1 MKMSPKVVEN
11 FLSKKNYTSIYN
23 TMSDEYFPWYYN
35 NYKVKEVSNK
45 LFHYQFTHVF
55 FENNKINSSY
65 FTILQSL
72 LKKLKLKTLKKV
84 KANLNPINDKLV
96 EFGEHKDAAKESQY
110 MSMIYYLNTNNG
122 YTKIK
127 NKKIKSKANKAV
139 FFPSHTVHFGTNSTD
154 CNNRMV
160 LNIIYKED

>member
-1 MKMSPKVVEN
+1 MSPKVVEN
-11 FLSKKNYTSIYN
+11 FLSPSNYNALYSALTN
-23 TMSDEYFPWYYN
+23 EYFPWYYN
-35 NYKVKEVSNK
+35 NYKVKEVSDK

-72 LKKLKLKTLKKV
+72 LEKLKLKTLKKV
-84 KANLNPINDKLV
+84 KANLNPISDKLV
-96 EFGEHKDAAKESQY
+96 EFGEHKDAAKEAQC

-139 FFPSHTVHFGTNSTD
+139 FFPSHAFHFGTNSTD

-160 LNIIYKED
+160 INIIYKED

>member
-1 MKMSPKVVEN
+1 MPPKVVEN
-11 FLSKKNYTSIYN
+11 FLSKKNYKTLYN
-23 TMSDEYFPWYYN
+23 AINNEYFPWYYN
-35 NYKVKEVSNK
+35 NYKRDEDNNK
-45 LFHYQFTHVF
+45 LFHYQLTHVF
-55 FENNKINSSY
+55 FKHNKINSTY
-65 FTILQSL
+65 FTILESL

-84 KANLNPINDKLV
+84 KANLNPISDKLV
-96 EFGEHKDAAKESQY
+96 EFGEHKDADKEAQC

-139 FFPSHTVHFGTNSTD
+139 FFPSHTSHFGTNSTN

-160 LNIIYKED
+160 LNIVYKED

>member
-1 MKMSPKVVEN
+1 MSLKVVEN
-11 FLSKKNYTSIYN
+11 FLSPQNYNALYSAFTS
-23 TMSDEYFPWYYN
+23 EYFPWYYN
-35 NYKVKEVSNK
+35 NYKRDEDNNK
-45 LFHYQFTHVF
+45 LFHYQLTHVF
-55 FENNKINSSY
+55 FKHNKINSTY
-65 FTILQSL
+65 FTILESL

>member
-1 MKMSPKVVEN
+1 MSPKVVEN
-11 FLSKKNYTSIYN
+11 FLSPLNYNALYSAFTN
-23 TMSDEYFPWYYN
+23 EYFPWYYN

-84 KANLNPINDKLV
+84 KANLNPISDKLI
-96 EFGEHKDAAKESQY
+96 EFSEHQDAFKELQCT
-110 MSMIYYLNTNNG
+110 SMIYYLNTNNG

-139 FFPSHTVHFGTNSTD
+139 FFPSHTFHFGTNSTD

-160 LNIIYKED
+160 INIIYKEH

>member
-1 MKMSPKVVEN
+1 MSPKVVEN
-11 FLSKKNYTSIYN
+11 FLSPSNYNALYSALTN
-23 TMSDEYFPWYYN
+23 EYFPWYYN
-35 NYKVKEVSNK
+35 NYKVKEVSDK

-72 LKKLKLKTLKKV
+72 LEKLKLKTLKKV

-139 FFPSHTVHFGTNSTD
+139 FFPSHAFHFGTNSTD

-160 LNIIYKED
+160 INIIYKED

>member
-1 MKMSPKVVEN
+1 MSLKVVEN
-11 FLSKKNYTSIYN
+11 FLSPQNHNALYSAFTS
-23 TMSDEYFPWYYN
+23 EYFPWYYN
-35 NYKVKEVSNK
+35 NYKRDEDNNK
-45 LFHYQFTHVF
+45 LFHYQLTHVF
-55 FENNKINSSY
+55 FKHNKINSTY
-65 FTILQSL
+65 FTILESL
-72 LKKLKLKTLKKV
+72 LKELKLKALKKV
-84 KANLNPINDKLV
+84 KANLNPISDKLV